1 MHRHLTHA
9 ANKAGVL
16 SNAGEGGVEE
26 DRHNTIESPLVIQC
40 ASGRFGFVIMINLE
54 RDSTNMHDWFYF

>member
-1 MHRHLTHA
+1 M
-9 ANKAGVL
+9 L

-40 ASGRFGFVIMINLE
+40 ASGRFGFDLTSLVEADEVQIKLA
-54 RDSTNMHDWFYF
+54 